1 MGIFVG
7 RRKKGLNS
15 SSSSSTFHFLFLVL
29 YLVLNLERFSVVLGL
44 NYTKYRQVSSLR
56 LARIQRHIDK
66 INKPSVLTIQS
77 PDGDIIDCVHRRK
90 QPAFDHP
97 LLKNHKIQKEPAER
111 PKVKKMVKIDEQR
124 EEENSKKDR
133 GGLRMRDI
141 AWQMWHL
148 NGTRCPKGTI
158 PVRRSTVNDVL
169 RAKSLYDFGK
179 KRPRSLPLARRV
191 DAPDVVSGNG
201 HEHAIAYTGSSAEIY
216 GAKATINVWDPSI
229 EEINEFSL
237 SQIWLLSGS
246 FDGPDLNSIEA
257 GWQVSP
263 ELYGDSRPRLFTYW
277 TSDSYQATGCY
288 NLLCSGFVQ
297 MNSRIAIGAAISPV
311 SSFSSNQYD
320 ITILIWKDPKLGN
333 WWMSFGDDTLVGY
346 WPAELF
352 NHLADHATMVEWG
365 GEVVNTRSTGLHT
378 STQMGS
384 GHFAEDG
391 FGKASYFRN
400 LEIVDSD
407 NTLSSP
413 QDIQTLAED
422 TNCYDI
428 KNTYDS
434 DWGQHFYYGGP
445 GRNPQC
451 P

>member
-1 MGIFVG
+1 MAIFVG
-7 RRKKGLNS
+7 RRKKGLNSSS

-111 PKVKKMVKIDEQR
+111 PKVKKIDEQR
-124 EEENSKKDR
+124 EEENSKKER

-158 PVRRSTVNDVL
+158 PVRRTTVNDVL

-257 GWQVSP
+257 GWQ
-263 ELYGDSRPRLFTYW
+263 
-277 TSDSYQATGCY
+277 
-288 NLLCSGFVQ
+288 SGQ
-297 MNSRIAIGAAISPV
+297 SGA
-311 SSFSSNQYD
+311 
-320 ITILIWKDPKLGN
+320 LW
-333 WWMSFGDDTLVGY
+333 
-346 WPAELF
+346 
-352 NHLADHATMVEWG
+352 
-365 GEVVNTRSTGLHT
+365 
-378 STQMGS
+378 
-384 GHFAEDG
+384 
-391 FGKASYFRN
+391 
-400 LEIVDSD
+400 
-407 NTLSSP
+407 
-413 QDIQTLAED
+413 
-422 TNCYDI
+422 
-428 KNTYDS
+428 
-434 DWGQHFYYGGP
+434 
-445 GRNPQC
+445 
-451 P
+451 